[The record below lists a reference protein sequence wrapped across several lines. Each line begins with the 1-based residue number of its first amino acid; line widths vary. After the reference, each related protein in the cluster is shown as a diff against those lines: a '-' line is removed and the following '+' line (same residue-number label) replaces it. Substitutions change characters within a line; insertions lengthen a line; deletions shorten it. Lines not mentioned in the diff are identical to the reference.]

1 MGKISELLV
10 KNPKYSTFNLSKTV
24 RTTMAPGW
32 VYPVYHKLI
41 NTGDRFRFDIRSFLR
56 TNPVFAP
63 VMGSYKLR
71 IATFVSSLHN
81 YIPTMDYNRSDVDVN
96 RVALPMFRFRVIN
109 NMTAGRSD
117 NGSGAT
123 VSRYAGAFVDA
134 PYNNETGLSGR
145 GFVRQFGVNETSLFK
160 FLGYPRGWV
169 PSSAAGYGEDS
180 EVLAADTGYVVKTA
194 IPYLVYLDTYRNYFV
209 NPQETTYPAC
219 AAASSVSDPSDGWS
233 RDVSSPYPRR
243 YDVSGIDDFLDNVR
257 SGLISH
263 YKSKSNDPFYVND
276 IILSSTGV
284 PIPASFFMNSNDS
297 SGSALERFQSY
308 NLWSLDHGC
317 LCSATYDPDL
327 NNNWM
332 SVINH
337 NAYSDVAIS
346 VSNRGNTGS
355 FTYEQLVRGSRQY
368 DFAIRDAASG
378 GRVSDILYSQFGVE
392 VRGDMHIPQLIHTM
406 EIPINFE
413 DITSMSDTSGDP
425 ATPDAGNGAKLGE
438 QGGVGRGFGSC
449 RPFTINNTSRGPAY
463 IMVMAWIVPNVDYSQ
478 NMEVDKDYAFLS
490 DLYYPSF
497 DNYALQPRTFE
508 QLYAAPAVSG
518 ENSSTSPVDV
528 MSPTAV
534 MYAAPGYPNSTAMGF
549 QPAYSEMMTDYN
561 EVHGLFC
568 SDLDY
573 WVISRR
579 WPRIIS
585 GSSYYGIDASAYIC
599 ASSAHIVGYNFPFS
613 VQDGD
618 DNFQVQFR
626 FDVKATRPKSKAA
639 IPHVL

>member
-1 MGKISELLV
+1 MPSISSLLV
-10 KNPKYSTFNLSKTV
+10 KKPKYSTFPLSKTI

-32 VYPVYHKLI
+32 VYPVYHKLMY
-41 NTGDRFRFDIRSFLR
+41 TGDRFRFDIRSFLR

-81 YIPTMDYNRSDVDVN
+81 YIPTMDYNRNDVDLK
-96 RVALPMFRFRVIN
+96 RVALPLLGFRIIN
-109 NMTAGRSD
+109 QTTAGNSTDGSD
-117 NGSGAT
+117 ATFNRYKGLFVSGQGNGFI
-123 VSRYAGAFVDA
+123 SRY
-134 PYNNETGLSGR
+134 
-145 GFVRQFGVNETSLFK
+145 GVNETSLFK
-160 FLGYPRGWV
+160 FFGYPRGWL
-169 PSSAAGYGEDS
+169 PTSAAGYGEDAS
-180 EVLAADTGYVVKTA
+180 VPGASNNVLYKSALPWMIYMD
-194 IPYLVYLDTYRNYFV
+194 IYRNYFV
-209 NPQETTYPAC
+209 NPQEDTYPVCTQATVLVDDPNGFDFNPNES
-219 AAASSVSDPSDGWS
+219 APSRRKVTDIDKALQSV
-233 RDVSSPYPRR
+233 RDALTTAYN
-243 YDVSGIDDFLDNVR
+243 SGN
-257 SGLISH
+257 
-263 YKSKSNDPFYVND
+263 NDPVVVND
-276 IILSSTGV
+276 ILDDILGYEPCNYCSSQAADSESGN
-284 PIPASFFMNSNDS
+284 PYKQSF
-297 SGSALERFQSY
+297 AC
-308 NLWSLDHGC
+308 WALDHGL

-332 SVINH
+332 SVVNY

-346 VSNRGNTGS
+346 VNNVGSTGS

-378 GRVSDILYSQFGVE
+378 GRYSDILYSQFGVD

-406 EIPINFE
+406 EVPINFE

-425 ATPDAGNGAKLGE
+425 DTPDPGNGAKLGE

-449 RPFTINNTSRGPAY
+449 RPFVINNNSRGPAY
-463 IMVMAWIVPNVDYSQ
+463 VMVMAWIVPNVDYSQ
-478 NMEVDKDYAFLS
+478 SMEVDKDYMFADDF
-490 DLYYPSF
+490 YYPAF

-508 QLYAAPAVSG
+508 QLEASPAITSSSVDIRSDDTLLYNAA
-518 ENSSTSPVDV
+518 
-528 MSPTAV
+528 
-534 MYAAPGYPNSTAMGF
+534 GYPSTTPMGY

-568 SDLDY
+568 SSLDY
-573 WVISRR
+573 WVLARR
-579 WPRIIS
+579 WPRLKS
-585 GSSYYGIDASAYIC
+585 GLAYYGVDSTAYIC
-599 ASSAHIVGYNFPFS
+599 GSNALVKAYNYPFA

>member
-10 KNPKYSTFNLSKTV
+10 KKSRYSTFNLSKTV

-32 VYPVYHKLI
+32 IYPVYHKLMY
-41 NTGDRFRFDIRSFLR
+41 TGDRFRFDIRTFLR

-71 IATFVSSLHN
+71 IATFVSSFHN
-81 YIPTMDYNRSDVDVN
+81 YIPTMDYNRNDVDIR
-96 RVALPMFRFRVIN
+96 RVAFPVFSMDIIN
-109 NMTAGRSD
+109 QVTAGNSTD
-117 NGSGAT
+117 GEGGT
-123 VSRYAGAFVDA
+123 FYKYAGIFAK
-134 PYNNETGLSGR
+134 GR
-145 GFVRQFGVNETSLFK
+145 GEGYIGHYGVNETSLFK
-160 FLGYPRGWV
+160 FFGYPRGWC
-169 PSSAAGYGEDS
+169 PSSSAGYGEDAS
-180 EVLAADTGYVVKTA
+180 SLGASNNVLYKTA
-194 IPYLVYLDTYRNYFV
+194 IPWMVYMDIYRNYFI
-209 NPQETTYPAC
+209 NPQETTYPICLETSVTGGGKWKYSTSASGPKRLDVVSLDKGLQAIRDALT
-219 AAASSVSDPSDGWS
+219 AAYNGNNN
-233 RDVSSPYPRR
+233 DV
-243 YDVSGIDDFLDNVR
+243 VAI
-257 SGLISH
+257 
-263 YKSKSNDPFYVND
+263 ND
-276 IILSSTGV
+276 IVRGYFGFDPVGLFSHGV
-284 PIPASFFMNSNDS
+284 DI
-297 SGSALERFQSY
+297 GSDDNFNNHVNPFA
-308 NLWSLDHGC
+308 LDHGL

-332 SVINH
+332 SVLNH
-337 NAYSDVAIS
+337 KSYADVAIS
-346 VSNRGNTGS
+346 VSNIGSTSS

-378 GRVSDILYSQFGVE
+378 GRFSDVLYSQFGVE

-406 EIPINFE
+406 EVPINFE

-425 ATPDAGNGAKLGE
+425 TTPDAGNGAKLGE

-449 RPFTINNTSRGPAY
+449 RPFTISNTSRGPAY

-478 NMEVDKDYAFLS
+478 NMEVDKDYCFA
-490 DLYYPSF
+490 DELYYPSF

-508 QLYAAPAVSG
+508 QLDASPAITDYSI
-518 ENSSTSPVDV
+518 DV
-528 MSPTAV
+528 RSDDALMYNAV
-534 MYAAPGYPNSTAMGF
+534 GYPNTTPMGF

-568 SDLDY
+568 SELDY
-573 WVISRR
+573 WVIARR
-579 WPRIIS
+579 WPRITS
-585 GSSYYGIDASAYIC
+585 GLAYYGVDPTAYIC
-599 ASSAHIVGYNFPFS
+599 GSSALIQAYNFPFS